1 MTNLNK
7 TGSNWVIR
15 SKLNPQAILRLFCFP
30 YAGSS
35 ALVFRTWSEYLPASV
50 EVCAVE
56 LPGRGTRFTE
66 TPFTCLKSL
75 VEESAIALLPYLDK
89 PFAFFGHSM
98 GALVSFELS
107 RLFRQKYSLSPL
119 HLFVSAHRAPQIPN
133 PNLPI
138 YTLPEPALLQELC
151 HLNGTP
157 KAVLENAE
165 LIQLLLPI
173 FRADF
178 EAIETYIYQA
188 KPPLECPITAFG
200 GLSDTQTNI
209 EQLEAWAN
217 QTTAAF
223 SLQMLKGDHFFLYS
237 AQSQLLQYITQ
248 QLQSLA
254 SITTS

>member
-1 MTNLNK
+1 MNNLTK

-15 SKLNPQAILRLFCFP
+15 SQLNPQAILRLFCFP

-35 ALVFRTWSEYLPASV
+35 ALVFRTWAESLPVSV

-66 TPFTCLKSL
+66 TPFTRLKSL

-98 GALVSFELS
+98 GALVSFELT
-107 RLFRQKYSLSPL
+107 RLLRQKYSLSPV
-119 HLFVSAHRAPQIPN
+119 HLFVCAHRAPQIPN

-138 YTLPEPALLQELC
+138 YTLPESAFLQELC
-151 HLNGTP
+151 HFNGTP

-165 LIQLLLPI
+165 LMQLLLPI
-173 FRADF
+173 LRADF
-178 EAIETYIYQA
+178 EAIETYIYQL
-188 KPPLECPITAFG
+188 KPPLEFPITAFG

-209 EQLEAWAN
+209 DQLEAWAT

-223 SLQMLKGDHFFLYS
+223 SLQMLKGDHFFLHS

-248 QLQSLA
+248 RLQPLA